1 MRTDA
6 ALGVFVVGLTALL
19 GVAGCSG
26 SQPVASSA
34 PSVRPPSRGEVLR
47 QALRDPM
54 NVDVDTWSGVTVA
67 EVDGQARQICADLI
81 ETGHPPAELWQGV
94 IDQFGVSMS
103 DADYFTR
110 ASVKLYCP
118 AKQSTVGYL

>member
-1 MRTDA
+1 MDA
-6 ALGVFVVGLTALL
+6 
-19 GVAGCSG
+19 
-26 SQPVASSA
+26 
-34 PSVRPPSRGEVLR
+34 
-47 QALRDPM
+47 
-54 NVDVDTWSGVTVA
+54 WSGVTVT

-94 IDQFGVSMS
+94 IDRFGVSMS

-110 ASVKLYCP
+110 AAVKLYCP